1 MNNSIARIVADQIS
15 STTGIEIMDAPSHLG
30 SYIYIGKVSRI
41 DGNRIITSEAAY
53 LELRISRDRPDLD
66 IEAVKK
72 QHNLATLKT
81 IRHGPHI
88 VIKRPEE
95 SI

>member
-1 MNNSIARIVADQIS
+1 MNIQTARIVADQIS
-15 STTGIEIMDAPSHLG
+15 STTGIKVFNSPSHLG
-30 SYIYIGKVSRI
+30 SYIYIGKVRESR
-41 DGNRIITSEAAY
+41 NEAAY